1 MGALTMFAFGT
12 CTGTCACIRIRVSTC
27 IRIRIRTHIFMK
39 PAIITCSAKSAIFIF
54 AQFRHL
60 F

>member
-1 MGALTMFAFGT
+1 MGALTVFAFGT
-12 CTGTCACIRIRVSTC
+12 CTCACIHVS
-27 IRIRIRTHIFMK
+27 THIFMK
-39 PAIITCSAKSAIFIF
+39 PTIITCGAKSAIFIF